1 MRHLLSRGISLSML
15 FLAISAG
22 TVFLLLG
29 FPDEDW
35 MFLIEDERYGLPVG
49 VWIIGGSLAAGWLI
63 ALWASGLLRTNIR
76 AVEKRLYGLL
86 ETAPTQN
93 IHKLPRPTERAVK
106 EVEELLETQRDRLKE
121 ISDKRAENQE
131 QMVQERLVQ
140 ERQRLAR
147 ELHDSVSQQLFAASM
162 LLSAMAE
169 KERAETGSSSKTLEQ
184 VEKTVQQA
192 QVEMRALLLHLRP
205 APLNDKT
212 LSEGLRDLLHELDE
226 KVHFTIRG
234 RIEDVPLS
242 KGAEDHLFRIAQET
256 LSNTLRHAKAT
267 ELDVLFVERD
277 GLAIFR
283 VQDNGVGFRDGDG
296 KSGSYGLRNVRE
308 RAVEIGGT
316 CKIVSVPSQGTIVEV
331 KLPVTRPEEDVVPE
345 DGKPERETVT
355 APLPLPTTDPLT
367 TEPSEET
374 EESR

>member
-1 MRHLLSRGISLSML
+1 MRHLLTRGVALSTL
-15 FLAISAG
+15 FLAVSAG
-22 TVFLLLG
+22 ILFLLLG
-29 FPDEDW
+29 VPDEDW
-35 MFLIEDERYGLPVG
+35 WFLIKEERYGLPAA
-49 VWIIGGSLAAGWLI
+49 VWIAAGSFAAGWLI
-63 ALWASGLLRTNIR
+63 AFWASGLVRSSIR
-76 AVEKRLYGLL
+76 AVERRLYGLL
-86 ETAPTQN
+86 ETAPAKKPR
-93 IHKLPRPTERAVK
+93 KLPRPTERAVG
-106 EVEELLETQRDRLKE
+106 EVESLLTTQRERLKE

-169 KERAETGSSSKTLEQ
+169 RERAETGSTSRTLGQ

-212 LSEGLRDLLHELDE
+212 LSEGLRGLLHELDE

-331 KLPVTRPEEDVVPE
+331 KLPVTRPEEDGQPE
-345 DGKPERETVT
+345 TKAET
-355 APLPLPTTDPLT
+355 APLPH
-367 TEPSEET
+367 TEEKADGQPEET
-374 EESR
+374 EETK